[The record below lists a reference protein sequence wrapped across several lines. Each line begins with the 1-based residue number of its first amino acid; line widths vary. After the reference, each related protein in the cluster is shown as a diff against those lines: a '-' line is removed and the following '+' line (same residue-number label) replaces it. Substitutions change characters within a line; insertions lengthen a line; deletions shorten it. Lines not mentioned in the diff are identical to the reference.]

1 MSLETSKI
9 IPDSVKTDIIN
20 NIIIPSYKRDIEYS
34 IQTRNIW
41 SKVSTICSVLTTL
54 LMGLSSIFAFLAS
67 KNTNYSTIAGLIGIM
82 SIVTKEFSSFANLQ
96 DHISTN
102 ESNEILKNIG
112 INFTFPDI
120 SKDIEDIEQKID

>member
-67 KNTNYSTIAGLIGIM
+67 KNTNYITIAGLIGIM

>member
-67 KNTNYSTIAGLIGIM
+67 KNTNYSTIAGLMGIM

-120 SKDIEDIEQKID
+120 SKDIEDIEEK